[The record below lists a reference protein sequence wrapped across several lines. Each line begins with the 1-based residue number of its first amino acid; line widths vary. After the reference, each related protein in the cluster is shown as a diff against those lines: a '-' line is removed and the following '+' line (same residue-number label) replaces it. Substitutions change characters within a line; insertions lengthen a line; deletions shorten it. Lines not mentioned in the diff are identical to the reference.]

1 MNDTTLIISGGTV
14 ICEDAV
20 LPEHD
25 VFVRNGR
32 IAAIR
37 PSAGYRAIDA
47 AATRGVSASE
57 ADSRMLV
64 DYAQS
69 IIDGRDSGGCAQGER
84 FADAHAGVA
93 VRRAADGTFD
103 GRPEGDAAPP
113 TLPVVIDARGAYV
126 APGMIDVHSDFIET
140 VASPRPSVVMDL
152 RTSLY
157 QAERELVAHG
167 ITTIYHS
174 LSVYGE
180 TVFDH
185 KPIRN
190 FDNVV
195 RLIDEVAAMR
205 DAEEREH
212 LIRHRLHLRIE
223 IDAVGHYERIK
234 ELIAS
239 GAVDMISF
247 MDHTPGQGQYS
258 DLEIFG
264 DTLKGYRDIGD
275 EEVARIV
282 QAQQQSDKLS
292 LAQMTELARLAH
304 SRGISVASHDDDSVE
319 KLDRMASFDAAIS
332 EFPITMG
339 VAHSARERG
348 MHTLAGAPNVMM
360 GRSHSG
366 NLSAREAVR
375 AGAVD
380 MLCSDYYPAAMLGA
394 VFVLHQAVGI
404 DLAEAF
410 ALVTANPAKAAGIGD
425 EAGSLAVG
433 KLADIVVVREL
444 PVRGA
449 ADAPA
454 VPVVTDSFV
463 GGRCVHRS
471 LYPLFAGEACGGE
484 TSAALLGHDAGVDA
498 ERGGAPASAARREAQ
513 VLR

>member
-37 PSAGYRAIDA
+37 PSAGYRPADGEQA
-47 AATRGVSASE
+47 LGNSALETNSRG
-57 ADSRMLV
+57 LV

-69 IIDGRDSGGCAQGER
+69 IIDGHDSGGHAHGGHR
-84 FADAHAGVA
+84 ADAVAGL
-93 VRRAADGTFD
+93 AAD
-103 GRPEGDAAPP
+103 RVSDAAPAAHSAADAATP

-126 APGMIDVHSDFIET
+126 APGMIDIHSDFIET

-180 TVFDH
+180 TIFDH

-190 FDNVV
+190 FGNVV

-223 IDAVGHYERIK
+223 VDAVGHYERIK

-264 DTLKGYRDIGD
+264 DTLKGYRDISD

-282 QAQQQSDKLS
+282 QTQQQSDKLS
-292 LAQMTELARLAH
+292 LAQMTELARLAQ
-304 SRGISVASHDDDSVE
+304 SRGISVASHDDDSIE
-319 KLDRMASFDAAIS
+319 KLDRMESFDAAIS

-339 VAHSARERG
+339 VARSARERG

-360 GRSHSG
+360 GHSHSG
-366 NLSAREAVR
+366 NLSAREAVQ
-375 AGAVD
+375 AGAID
-380 MLCSDYYPAAMLGA
+380 MLCSDYYPAAMIGA
-394 VFVLHQAVGI
+394 VFILHKTVGL

-410 ALVTANPAKAAGIGD
+410 ALVTANPAQAAGIDG
-425 EAGSLAVG
+425 EVGSIAVG
-433 KLADIVVVREL
+433 KLADIVVVRKL

-449 ADAPA
+449 ADEPA

-471 LYPLFAGEACGGE
+471 LYPLFADEARGCE
-484 TSAALLGHDAGVDA
+484 TSAALLGYDVDVDVECDVA
-498 ERGGAPASAARREAQ
+498 SAPAARREAQ